1 MKIILEIN
9 VLKGNKL
16 SILTDEIELCG
27 NLVQDLAQFL
37 NKEDLNTNIDYK
49 KYAQSYEEIFN
60 RIEELDNERNHL
72 NINMSD
78 IITNIKDLY
87 VKAED
92 NRLIDN
98 IKGFKDYFRKI
109 DVQNNQLLDEFEKRS
124 EKYQQLLSD
133 LKSVNEMIQLGSNLK
148 CGKYKKEMVSECRK
162 CIKNK
167 DYALLMKIISSGE
180 SH

>member
-1 MKIILEIN
+1 MRKFSQY
-9 VLKGNKL
+9 LKK
-16 SILTDEIELCG
+16 D
-27 NLVQDLAQFL
+27 
-37 NKEDLNTNIDYK
+37 DLNTNINYS

-60 RIEELDNERNHL
+60 RIEELDNERNNL
-72 NINMSD
+72 NINISD

-124 EKYQQLLSD
+124 EKYQQLLSN
-133 LKSVNEMIQLGSNLK
+133 LKSVNEIIQLGNNLK
-148 CGKYKKEMVSECRK
+148 CGKYKKEMVIKYIK

-167 DYALLMKIISSGE
+167 DYALLIKIISNRE